1 MRRFL
6 SITAIVAL
14 MSSSASPF
22 LAGVCHHAG
31 PPLAC
36 HRTQPHKAHC
46 PGMAMTMTGDHHD
59 DAAAP
64 ESDLASLQGRE
75 SSESCPMDCCIPGHP
90 KNAITAV
97 AAPELPPLAVIER
110 VSYAV
115 PVVFTRHGFS
125 SHTDRGPPS
134 A

>member
-22 LAGVCHHAG
+22 LASVCHHVG

-36 HRTQPHKAHC
+36 HRTQQHAAHC
-46 PGMAMTMTGDHHD
+46 PGMAMTMTGHHHQ

-64 ESDLASLQGRE
+64 ESELATMQGRE
-75 SSESCPMDCCIPGHP
+75 TPGSCPMDCCIPGHP
-90 KNAITAV
+90 KNAITA
-97 AAPELPPLAVIER
+97 AARPELPPLAVVER
-110 VSYAV
+110 VFYAV

-125 SHTDRGPPS
+125 SHTDRGPPT

>member
-1 MRRFL
+1 
-6 SITAIVAL
+6 
-14 MSSSASPF
+14 
-22 LAGVCHHAG
+22 
-31 PPLAC
+31 
-36 HRTQPHKAHC
+36 
-46 PGMAMTMTGDHHD
+46 MTMTGHHHE
-59 DAAAP
+59 DAAPAS
-64 ESDLASLQGRE
+64 ELATVQGRE

-125 SHTDRGPPS
+125 SHTDRGPPT

>member
-1 MRRFL
+1 
-6 SITAIVAL
+6 
-14 MSSSASPF
+14 
-22 LAGVCHHAG
+22 
-31 PPLAC
+31 
-36 HRTQPHKAHC
+36 
-46 PGMAMTMTGDHHD
+46 MTMTGHHHE
-59 DAAAP
+59 DAASEA
-64 ESDLASLQGRE
+64 ELATVQGGE

-97 AAPELPPLAVIER
+97 VAPELPSLAVIER